1 MHTNNKQ
8 NNEIISG
15 VASQA
20 KISTNVPPK
29 LLEFLKINLPKAVKV
44 YLNHKMVKYVE
55 GSLATFFSE
64 KMQIVEP
71 TIEIR
76 LDDADSYT
84 NLQPNNNKELEE
96 SIIVSQQNDN
106 KIQSEAVADNT
117 IQSEAV
123 NVADNTIQS
132 EAVEDKRKKKR
143 RVSNSD
149 LTNTSNNEANEKFT
163 PTQSDASNNEANEK
177 FPPPQSDA
185 IKPKQKKIRVNKS
198 EIVWGDAFYK
208 TQLSEFPAHVLQRIT
223 PSKSDGYINFQTKG
237 GTVHE
242 YSISE
247 NGYCELCDIMLRRYR
262 YFAHSETN
270 WHMVNLKLKQ
280 LNLVDA

>member
-64 KMQIVEP
+64 KMQIAEP

-106 KIQSEAVADNT
+106 TIQSEAVADNT
-117 IQSEAV
+117 IQAEA
-123 NVADNTIQS
+123 VADNIYDTIRS
-132 EAVEDKRKKKR
+132 
-143 RVSNSD
+143 S
-149 LTNTSNNEANEKFT
+149 
-163 PTQSDASNNEANEK
+163 
-177 FPPPQSDA
+177 
-185 IKPKQKKIRVNKS
+185 
-198 EIVWGDAFYK
+198 
-208 TQLSEFPAHVLQRIT
+208 
-223 PSKSDGYINFQTKG
+223 
-237 GTVHE
+237 
-242 YSISE
+242 
-247 NGYCELCDIMLRRYR
+247 
-262 YFAHSETN
+262 
-270 WHMVNLKLKQ
+270 
-280 LNLVDA
+280 